1 MNTKNHFLSRLVAQL
16 RRYSQNALPL
26 LVSLVYLVWVGDKA
40 LAATFTWTTQTAGG
54 ERPSLAFDAN
64 GKPAISFQVGGGG
77 VKYTAFNGSQ
87 WSAAQNVDATGAYA
101 SLAFNPA
108 NGQAQIA
115 FVNANNNIAFA
126 TLNGNW
132 SVETVN
138 GVDAAFDP
146 SHRSPNLAIGA
157 TGKPHIGWGGPFNG
171 NADYS
176 YSTKVGGNWVSE
188 YVEGPGGQPFTA
200 EHSSLAL
207 NSQGVPAIIY
217 NSHTNAGAG
226 TYRTKYTIR
235 TGGVWMPVEYAV
247 VPVIID
253 GEPVNITAP
262 GGSLKFGSSDV
273 PHVAYVSKD
282 GSLCYSTRG
291 SDGNWTVETVAIAA
305 ADVFSVSLAIHPVT
319 GVPYI
324 SFRDNLG
331 DGTAALKLAHKTTGA
346 WEVETVEAGLGNFST
361 SAAVDATGTTLGIA
375 YNGKYAFT
383 TISTALTITTSGSLN
398 GGTVGRAYSKILQR
412 INGTATFIWSK
423 VSGSYPDGITLNAS
437 TGELSGTP
445 TTANQN
451 SSFRLRV
458 TDGVSA
464 TAEKDFTLGI
474 SAAPAISANATLP
487 QATLGLAYTQTV
499 TVTGGTA
506 PLTWSKTSGAIPDGV
521 TLNAATGVLSGI
533 PTAANAF
540 TFTIQVTDANGA
552 TASKTFGL
560 TVNNALALTAT
571 SPIPAATA
579 GKAYAQTI
587 TAAGG
592 TGSLVW
598 SISSGALPAGWNINA
613 GNGLISG
620 TTTVTGTANFTVKV
634 MDANSAM
641 VTRDFAVTVNDAPV
655 ITTTS
660 LPEGIASIAYSYQL
674 VGVGGTGQR
683 VWSKTGNLPAGLA
696 LSAGGLIA
704 GTPTAS
710 GTFNLTFR
718 VTDQNGAFVER
729 ALVLTVQAAPQGPN
743 LSVGQTLYSQRCASC
758 HNTTS
763 FQPSA
768 GASKLIL
775 DYKGDH
781 QNRAISFLS
790 DSAKTN
796 LAFYIS
802 SLDAQTYLINGVIK
816 DGANQGLAGV
826 TVTAT
831 SGYLPMG
838 SAVSG
843 ADGSY
848 SITGLK
854 PGDYLFKASKPGV
867 SFTPAQRE
875 LAVTKDKYWLDSN
888 IHFTAGVQ
896 PLLPPVSF
904 TANLAPLVT
913 LTEPLSYLDP
923 MASKAFVAPAKIE
936 LTASAADP
944 DGSITKVSFYADG
957 QLLGNDFAPE
967 VINTTLRF
975 GITWDNVSARTNTL
989 ITAVA
994 TDNLG
999 LNTTS
1004 APVTIQV
1011 LAAIGAPNVSL
1022 ANGLAIYVSQCNRC
1036 HGPNPGRNP
1045 TWQGIGLDAN
1055 GSVIGKN
1062 EHPGYLASR
1071 YKIGREFLS
1080 MEYHALGGSLS
1091 VSNYL
1096 GNVITESEKSDLAAY
1111 LASSVPERTSIAGTV
1126 RNAAGQ
1132 PLAGATVNISSS
1144 YNPSVSVTTD
1154 AAGKYRVEGLY
1165 VGDYTVSAVYGGIDP
1180 LYPLA
1185 YIYET
1190 YPGSSNPAIFLD
1202 RQRTLYVSHDANTP
1216 PVPLDFAPGHRIQGS
1231 VRNANNYGFKNIL
1244 VWAAHF
1250 GTGADTALTDA
1261 NGDYTLIVPDNDYL
1275 VSIPIGPS
1283 QPELVFDYTF
1293 APASRSVA
1301 MAGSDQSGVNFT
1313 VTSYPT
1319 LTINGKLTGPTGV
1332 GMTGVTVALAE
1343 APAIT
1348 TTTDANGDYTLT
1360 SADPGTFTVTV
1371 TKANHLFTPANRVV
1385 TIGAG
1390 SRTGVNFTGLLN
1402 SFNITGTVR
1411 TPSTS
1416 SGPPFFNTILGEP
1429 IPNVAV
1435 SVPGQTV
1442 LTDTNG
1448 TYRLVL
1454 TNNNY
1459 TITAARSGYVFDV
1472 PAFGITV
1479 TGADQSGKDFNAGLL
1494 VAYASVTGN
1503 NKNDG
1508 SSWNS
1513 PKLSIQKAINITA
1526 KGGQVMVSGG
1536 VYYERIAFSGISL
1549 YGVGKPVLNGLPLPF
1564 GEQFPRGRMV
1574 EIDTSTGIGTNSTRL
1589 DGFVIINGL
1598 ATSPNTGGGVY
1609 CKASDSEAGPVV
1621 IANNSIGD
1629 NVASFKGGGVF
1640 LIGKATITN
1649 NVINNNRSESGGGAG
1664 IQVDFGSSLVTIAN
1678 NLIVGNRA
1686 DNGGG
1691 GIGTFAGSILIA
1703 NNTITENVVTNSG
1716 AGGIYFGA
1724 GFGSSTNA
1732 NNIIAFNSSGL
1743 GTISSVVL
1751 NRNNCVFG
1759 NTNANYDVV
1768 TAGTGDV
1775 SVNPQFA
1782 EPAEFNYRLLGTSP
1796 LLDAGANSFLVGPA
1810 DLDAAPRL
1818 EGATVDIG
1826 AYEYQAP
1833 NIAPMVALITPVNN
1847 ASYSAPASFTLNAVA
1862 FDADGTVAKVEF
1874 YAGDFSLGSATVAP
1888 YTLSLN
1894 GLQVGT
1900 HELTAVVTDN
1910 RGARTV
1916 SEPVTVTVHPITD
1929 PAVAITSPLA
1939 DANIGGPAQIT
1950 ITANAT
1956 DSDGTITKVEFL
1968 VNGLKVGEDSTAPYT
1983 YTWANVSAGEYTLTA
1998 KATDNSGA
2006 VTTSTPVT
2014 IRVENAP
2021 QLQKVTNAYAGGE
2034 FRVPMQLEAGKSYL
2048 IQASSD
2054 LVNWTTLQAFTAL
2067 GSAMEFVDIQAGS
2080 YPGRFYRLIQLE

>member
-1 MNTKNHFLSRLVAQL
+1 MNTNNHFLSRFVAQL
-16 RRYSQNALPL
+16 RRCSLNALPL
-26 LVSLVYLVWVGDKA
+26 LAGLVYLVLVGDQA
-40 LAATFTWTTQTAGG
+40 FAATFTWTTQTAGG

-64 GKPAISFQVGGGG
+64 GKPAISFQVGGDG

-87 WSAAQNVDATGAYA
+87 WSAVQNVDATGAYA
-101 SLAFNPA
+101 SLAFNPV
-108 NGQAQIA
+108 NGQAQIV

-146 SHRSPNLAIGA
+146 SHRSPNLAIDA

-188 YVEGPGGQPFTA
+188 YVEGPGGVPFTA

-207 NSQGVPAIIY
+207 NSQGIPAIIY

-235 TGGVWMPVEYAV
+235 TDGVWTPVEYAV

-273 PHVAYVSKD
+273 PHVAFVSKD

-291 SDGNWTVETVAIAA
+291 SDGTWTVETVATAS

-324 SFRDNLG
+324 SFRDNLE

-383 TISTALTITTSGSLN
+383 TISTALTITTGGSLN
-398 GGTVGRAYSKILQR
+398 GGTVARSYSKTFQR
-412 INGTATFIWSK
+412 INGTAAFTWSK
-423 VSGSYPDGITLNAS
+423 VSGSYPDGLTLNAS

-464 TAEKDFTLGI
+464 TAEKDFTLNI
-474 SAAPAISANATLP
+474 SAAPVISANATLP
-487 QATLGLAYTQTV
+487 QATLGLNYAQTV
-499 TVTGGTA
+499 SVTGGTV
-506 PLTWSKTSGAIPDGV
+506 PLTWSKTSGDIPDGV
-521 TLNAATGVLSGI
+521 TLDAATGLLSGV
-533 PTAANAF
+533 PTVANAF

-552 TASKTFGL
+552 TASKTFAL
-560 TVNNALALTAT
+560 TVNNALAITAT

-579 GKAYAQTI
+579 GKAYSQTI

-598 SISSGALPAGWNINA
+598 SISSGALPAGWTINS

-634 MDANSAM
+634 MDANNAM
-641 VTRDFAVTVNDAPV
+641 MTRDFAVTVNDAPV
-655 ITTTS
+655 ITTTTS
-660 LPEGIASIAYSYQL
+660 LPEGIASVAYSYQL
-674 VGVGGTGQR
+674 VSVGGTGQR
-683 VWSKTGNLPAGLA
+683 VWSNTGGLPAGLA
-696 LSAGGLIA
+696 LSASGLIA

-729 ALVLTVQAAPQGPN
+729 ALVLTVQTAPQGPN
-743 LSVGQTLYSQRCASC
+743 LLAGQTLYSQRCASC

-781 QNRAISFLS
+781 QNRAISNLS

-802 SLDAQTYLINGVIK
+802 SLDAQTYILNGVVK
-816 DGANQGLAGV
+816 NGANQGLAGV

-854 PGDYLFKASKPGV
+854 PGDYVVKASKSGV
-867 SFTPAQRE
+867 VFTPAQRE
-875 LAVTKDKYWLDSN
+875 LAVTKDRYWLDQD
-888 IHFTAGVQ
+888 IHSTAGVQ
-896 PLLPPVSF
+896 PLLPPINF
-904 TANLAPLVT
+904 TANQAPSVT
-913 LTEPLSYLDP
+913 LTEPTSYLDP
-923 MASKAFVAPAKIE
+923 LISKAFVAPAKIE
-936 LTASAADP
+936 LTASAADL

-957 QLLGNDFAPE
+957 QLLGNDFTPE

-1004 APVTIQV
+1004 APVAIQV
-1011 LAAIGAPNVSL
+1011 LAPIGAPGVNLLS
-1022 ANGLAIYVSQCNRC
+1022 GKAIYNLKCSGC
-1036 HGPNPGRNP
+1036 HGPNPGNTP
-1045 TWQGIGLDAN
+1045 TWPGIGSQDLGYVVGRND
-1055 GSVIGKN
+1055 
-1062 EHPGYLASR
+1062 HPGILASR
-1071 YKIGREFLS
+1071 ARYGDFNFVEQHRPAI
-1080 MEYHALGGSLS
+1080 
-1091 VSNYL
+1091 SNYFN
-1096 GNVITESEKSDLAAY
+1096 NVITESEKSDLSAY
-1111 LASSVPERTSIAGTV
+1111 LASTIPDRTSMLGTV
-1126 RNAAGQ
+1126 RNSAGQ
-1132 PLAGATVNISSS
+1132 PLAGAIVTIAST
-1144 YNPSVSVTTD
+1144 YNPTVTVATD
-1154 AAGKYRVEGLY
+1154 ASGNYQVEGLFH
-1165 VGDYTVSAVYGGIDP
+1165 GDYTVSASYAGIDA
-1180 LYPLA
+1180 LA
-1185 YIYET
+1185 PVAYT
-1190 YPGSSNPAIFLD
+1190 VRSDPGSSRAVWLGQNAAVFIPHN
-1202 RQRTLYVSHDANTP
+1202 YGEP
-1216 PVPLDFAPGHRIQGS
+1216 PVRLDFRQGYLVHGS
-1231 VRNANNYGFKNIL
+1231 VRNASNHGFKNIL
-1244 VWAAHF
+1244 VSADHI
-1250 GTGADTALTDA
+1250 GVGADAAYTDA
-1261 NGDYTLIVPDNDYL
+1261 NGDFTLVLTNNTYSLHVLTFNALEPIYDY
-1275 VSIPIGPS
+1275 VFSPPS
-1283 QPELVFDYTF
+1283 LEITV
-1293 APASRSVA
+1293 
-1301 MAGSDQSGVNFT
+1301 AGSDQSGANFM
-1313 VTSYPT
+1313 VTAYPT
-1319 LTINGKLTGPTGV
+1319 LTISGKVTGPSGAAL
-1332 GMTGVTVALAE
+1332 TGVTIALAE
-1343 APAIT
+1343 APEIT
-1348 TTTDANGDYTLT
+1348 TITDGNGDYTLT
-1360 SADPGTFTVTV
+1360 SLNPGTFTVTV
-1371 TKANHLFTPANRVV
+1371 SKANHLFTPANRVV
-1385 TIGAG
+1385 SIGAG

-1459 TITAARSGYVFDV
+1459 TITAERSGYVFDTSTLGV
-1472 PAFGITV
+1472 TV
-1479 TGADQSGKDFNAGLL
+1479 NGADQSGKDFTAGLL

-1574 EIDTSTGIGTNSTRL
+1574 EIDTTTGIGTNSTRL

-1609 CKASDSEAGPVV
+1609 CKATDSEAGPVV

-1629 NVASFKGGGVF
+1629 NVASFKGGGIF
-1640 LIGKATITN
+1640 LIGTATITN
-1649 NVINNNRSESGGGAG
+1649 NIILNNHSESGGGAG

-1732 NNIIAFNSSGL
+1732 NNIVAFNSSGL
-1743 GTISSVVL
+1743 GTINSVVL

-1768 TAGTGDV
+1768 TAGTGDI
-1775 SVNPQFA
+1775 SVNPQFVD
-1782 EPAEFNYRLLGTSP
+1782 PAEFNYRLLATSP
-1796 LLDAGANSFLVGPA
+1796 LLDAGENSFMIGLT
-1810 DLDAAPRL
+1810 DLDAVPRL
-1818 EGATVDIG
+1818 EGTTVDIG

-1833 NIAPMVALITPVNN
+1833 NITPIVALITPVNN
-1847 ASYSAPASFTLNAVA
+1847 ASYSAPASFTLNAMA
-1862 FDADGTVAKVEF
+1862 LDLDGTVAKVEF
-1874 YAGDFSLGSATVAP
+1874 YAGDFLLGSATVSP

-1894 GLQVGT
+1894 GLQEGM
-1900 HELTAVVTDN
+1900 HELTAAVTDN

-1916 SEPVTVTVHPITD
+1916 SEPVTVSVHPITD
-1929 PAVAITSPLA
+1929 PVVIITSPLA
-1939 DANIGGPAQIT
+1939 GANIGGPAQIA
-1950 ITANAT
+1950 ISANAT

-1968 VNGLKVGEDSTAPYT
+1968 VNGLKVGEDTTAPYT
-1983 YTWANVSAGEYTLTA
+1983 YAWANVLAGEYTLNA

-2014 IRVENAP
+2014 ISVENAP
-2021 QLQKVTNAYAGGE
+2021 QLQKVTNAYASGE

-2054 LVNWTTLQAFTAL
+2054 LVHWTTLQAFTAQGNAL
-2067 GSAMEFVDIQAGS
+2067 EFVDTQAGS